1 MTAPLLVS
9 RVSSVDC
16 AMPKSVSFT
25 RPLGST
31 RILLGLTSRCTTPAS
46 CAACNAESSGSASRA
61 TLSCG
66 SGPSRATRSA
76 RVGASTS
83 SITM

>member
-1 MTAPLLVS
+1 MPLVVS

-31 RILLGLTSRCTTPAS
+31 MMLDGLTSRCTTPAV
-46 CAACNAESSGSASRA
+46 CAADSAESRSSASLA
-61 TLSCG
+61 TRCCG
-66 SGPSRATRSA
+66 SGPWSRTRSDSVVA
-76 RVGASTS
+76 WIS